1 MDVNRNNEGVP
12 AEVLERDAS
21 VLAKG
26 TAAYYHALREAG
38 ISTDTAIQFTIAWIG
53 SVGNSGDDE

>member
-1 MDVNRNNEGVP
+1 MDRNNEGVP

-26 TAAYYHALREAG
+26 HAAYYRSLREAG
-38 ISTDTAIQFTIAWIG
+38 VTNDTAIQFTIAWIG
-53 SVGNSGDDE
+53 SMGNSGDEE